1 MAGYQT
7 GAAELIQAGKSMNET
22 NQELQANLSQLANE
36 VESIASAWQGQAAT
50 AFAQLME
57 AFQNDAKNLND
68 SLNKISEAIAGSAQA
83 YQRQEEES
91 AQSVSAITSALGG

>member
-7 GAAELIQAGKSMNET
+7 GAAELIQAGKNMNDT

-50 AFAQLME
+50 AFAQLMD

-68 SLNKISEAIAGSAQA
+68 SLNKIAEAIAGSAQA
-83 YQRQEEES
+83 YQQQEEES
-91 AQSVSAITSALGG
+91 ARSVSSITSTLGG